1 MGEQGIAALA
11 VSKEATLAK
20 HAGRLRYA
28 SKLALQ
34 VNCPVPGRHTRLLFK
49 IPRFGRWIHPPPR
62 STPLL
67 GLGLTRSCAFQSAAI
82 RGRQLFG
89 GARLRQYPFHQHPPA
104 FTSVR
109 STKFDRMLRDPA
121 QHPMPFFAG
130 QRVRTA
136 EVIVELAG
144 REPVVVVRTTFAIL
158 TFDGERRIV
167 PSELHRQ
174 QVALAEV
181 AVAPVLGASR
191 GTETVVDAATDS
203 SREALLDTI
212 RHPGKRH

>member
-1 MGEQGIAALA
+1 M
-11 VSKEATLAK
+11 
-20 HAGRLRYA
+20 
-28 SKLALQ
+28 
-34 VNCPVPGRHTRLLFK
+34 
-49 IPRFGRWIHPPPR
+49 
-62 STPLL
+62 L
-67 GLGLTRSCAFQSAAI
+67 GLGLTRSSAFQSAAI

-109 STKFDRMLRDPA
+109 STKFDRMLRDLA
-121 QHPMPFFAG
+121 QHLMPFFAG

-212 RHPGKRH
+212 RHPWQAPLMTPRWGGESAGACRPSALTASAGVALEALGQGR

>member
-1 MGEQGIAALA
+1 
-11 VSKEATLAK
+11 
-20 HAGRLRYA
+20 
-28 SKLALQ
+28 
-34 VNCPVPGRHTRLLFK
+34 
-49 IPRFGRWIHPPPR
+49 
-62 STPLL
+62 
-67 GLGLTRSCAFQSAAI
+67 
-82 RGRQLFG
+82 
-89 GARLRQYPFHQHPPA
+89 
-104 FTSVR
+104 
-109 STKFDRMLRDPA
+109 
-121 QHPMPFFAG
+121 MPFFAG